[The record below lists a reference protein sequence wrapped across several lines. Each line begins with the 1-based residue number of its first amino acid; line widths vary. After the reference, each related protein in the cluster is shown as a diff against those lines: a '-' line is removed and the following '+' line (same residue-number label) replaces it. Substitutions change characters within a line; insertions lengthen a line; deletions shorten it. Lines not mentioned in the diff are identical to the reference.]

1 MWRGSNTFLVVCMIL
16 LQGSVTNIHA
26 QMQDSLLTLSESQ
39 YLAIIRNFHPYLQ
52 QAGLAVKQ
60 AKAVVRESRG
70 AFDPVLGTGF
80 ERKTFD
86 DKLYYSYFNPEITI
100 PTWYGIELFGGAE
113 EVLGDRVTPEK
124 TLGQS
129 SYLGIS
135 VPLGKD
141 LVLDKRR
148 AVLRQ
153 SRVILQQ
160 TRAEQRNIANDLIKE
175 ALVVYWN
182 WVKQYQVYQLL
193 KQLVE
198 VNADRYRFVRIE
210 AEQGLRA
217 AIDTTEALSQLQQFQ
232 LLESEA
238 GLGFLNAG
246 LELSNFLWLD
256 EKDVFAWSNRII
268 PDTAWVNKQGWISEI
283 PALEELVTSAR
294 MEHPKLQ
301 SYRFK
306 LDVLDIEKRL
316 KFQSLLP
323 KMDLKYNLINKG
335 YNALNKV
342 DGAFLQ
348 NNYKFGF
355 DFQMPL
361 FLRQGRGAYQQSL
374 IKIRQSNLE
383 LDQVQWE
390 IENKIRN
397 YYNELMAL
405 RNQINIYENAYRNY
419 QRLFGAEEL
428 RFKIGESTLFL
439 LNSREN
445 KMLEAQQK
453 LLDLKTKWYKSQAGL
468 LWAGGRLGIPAIDT
482 E

>member
-1 MWRGSNTFLVVCMIL
+1 MRRGFYIFLVAGMSL
-16 LQGSVTNIHA
+16 LQGSVTNIQA
-26 QMQDSLLTLSESQ
+26 QTQDSLLVLSESQ
-39 YLAIIRNFHPYLQ
+39 YLAIIRNFHPYLR
-52 QAGLAVKQ
+52 QAGLSVQQ

-86 DKLYYSYFNPEITI
+86 DKLYYSYFNPEVSI

-113 EVLGDRVTPEK
+113 EVLGERVTPEK
-124 TLGQS
+124 TVGQS

-160 TRAEQRNIANDLIKE
+160 TRAEQRNIANDLIQD
-175 ALVVYWN
+175 ALVAYWN
-182 WVKQYQVYQLL
+182 WGKQYQVYRIL
-193 KQLVE
+193 KQAVE
-198 VNADRYRFVRIE
+198 VNTDRYRYVRIE

-217 AIDTTEALSQLQQFQ
+217 AIDTTEALTQLQQFQ

-238 GLGFLNAG
+238 GLAFLNAG

-256 EKDVFAWSNRII
+256 EKDVFAWSNRIV
-268 PDTAWVNKQGWISEI
+268 PDTTWVNEQVWITEI

-301 SYRFK
+301 SYRYK
-306 LDVLDIEKRL
+306 LDVLDIEKKL

-323 KMDLKYNLINKG
+323 KMDLKYNLLNKG
-335 YNALNKV
+335 YNAFNKV
-342 DGAFLQ
+342 NGAFLQ

-383 LDQVQWE
+383 LDQLQWE
-390 IENKIRN
+390 IENKVRQ
-397 YYNELMAL
+397 YYNDLMAL
-405 RNQINIYENAYRNY
+405 RRQIGIYENAYTNY
-419 QRLFGAEEL
+419 RRLFRAEEL
-428 RFKIGESTLFL
+428 RFNIGESTLFL

-445 KMLEAQQK
+445 KMLEAEQK
-453 LLDLKTKWYKSQAGL
+453 LLDLKTKWYKGQAGL
-468 LWAGGRLGIPAIDT
+468 LWAGGRLGIPVIAT